1 MPLCLTSAM
10 ETLSNILKGSI
21 HSLSL
26 NPERNLSLQ
35 SLRRKSPQKKSVLS
49 KTFVLNNLNLVT
61 FYHHMFRKTPD
72 LHLIYCTL
80 FQTNG
85 WKKSIADIWLHICL
99 KFLLFLKLLPIP
111 HKKSP
116 VVFPLHHR

>member
-1 MPLCLTSAM
+1 MPLYLTSAI
-10 ETLSNILKGSI
+10 ETLPNTSKAPI

-35 SLRRKSPQKKSVLS
+35 SLHIKSPRKKSVLL
-49 KTFVLNNLNLVT
+49 KTFVLNHLNLVT
-61 FYHHMFRKTPD
+61 FYHHMFRKIPD
-72 LHLIYCTL
+72 FHLIYCTL

-85 WKKSIADIWLHICL
+85 WKNSIADIWLHICL
-99 KFLLFLKLLPIP
+99 KFLLFSKLLPIP